1 MFVCVRVHY
10 MRRACT
16 LRYGVPSL
24 RVTPTSSFFPGSIP
38 LLLPFALA
46 LELRPLLSSPV
57 WANHEERVVA
67 VLGTLG
73 VGASSFVLILLEMA
87 IVKRTSALS
96 TDVLGY
102 IKNLTVLVLAGVTFG
117 DSLSPLNVAGVVVT
131 FTAAMLYSYLKSTAP
146 PATPKS
152 SDQQVAYEILSVLEM
167 SNNWSDDDDDDD
179 ADERGR
185 HARRE
190 GRRRATG
197 RFDDTDDDDDLGG
210 GDDDEESGP
219 LVAKRGTARSART
232 SGGVLPAGRGGT
244 AALPVSG
251 SSPASDVDSDPV
263 DRRGVGALVSGVL
276 ATAQQSVARLS
287 LGGGSGSG
295 SGNGN
300 GSGNGS
306 GSVDASTVVYDRSAV
321 ARWTSQAR
329 QQANKGASLAYTD
342 IPVAT
347 ASPSRSRGNSSGGGS
362 DAGGV
367 TGPSSRRNSVSALGV
382 PASAAVDANSGV
394 RVDSGVDSA
403 RADTAS
409 PGLGDSLDLG
419 SGVVV
424 GSTSCADD
432 AFMVLN
438 ASVGDDKTA
447 TPHLLDR
454 SITGS
459 LRDEASL
466 STATP

>member
-1 MFVCVRVHY
+1 MLCLCVYVCITCDVRAH
-10 MRRACT
+10 C
-16 LRYGVPSL
+16 
-24 RVTPTSSFFPGSIP
+24 VTGFPHSVSPPTSSFFPGSIP

-197 RFDDTDDDDDLGG
+197 RFDDTDDDDLGG

-263 DRRGVGALVSGVL
+263 VRRGVGALVSGVL
-276 ATAQQSVARLS
+276 APARIAEITVSMEPCAVWTMTGMARPISRS
-287 LGGGSGSG
+287 LPSTPMPSRSGITRSSTRRSMPSPSG
-295 SGNGN
+295 PVSIDRAC
-300 GSGNGS
+300 SP
-306 GSVDASTVVYDRSAV
+306 RSAV
-321 ARWTSQAR
+321 IAW
-329 QQANKGASLAYTD
+329 
-342 IPVAT
+342 
-347 ASPSRSRGNSSGGGS
+347 
-362 DAGGV
+362 
-367 TGPSSRRNSVSALGV
+367 
-382 PASAAVDANSGV
+382 
-394 RVDSGVDSA
+394 
-403 RADTAS
+403 
-409 PGLGDSLDLG
+409 
-419 SGVVV
+419 
-424 GSTSCADD
+424 
-432 AFMVLN
+432 
-438 ASVGDDKTA
+438 
-447 TPHLLDR
+447 
-454 SITGS
+454 
-459 LRDEASL
+459 
-466 STATP
+466 